1 MLSSTPEIRNTG
13 RDCADSDGQVDNA
26 CGNAARLPKI
36 DYNKSQK
43 GEHIMRQS
51 RRKVLK
57 AGAAL
62 AAAASLPHFARA
74 QSGSI
79 KIGMSMPQTGSL
91 GAGGQAA
98 LVALRLWV
106 DDVNQR
112 GGLLNRKVELIAYDD
127 QTNPANTPG
136 IYTKLLDIDKVDLL
150 IAPYGTVPTAPIVPM
165 VKQRGLLLM
174 GNFSFQVNA
183 KVQHDMWFNNSPW
196 NDAASWS
203 DGFIKAGQGAG
214 AKTIAILAADQ
225 EFAQNLANGARELA
239 KKANIQSVYDQNYP
253 PTTTDFSS
261 LIRGIRAAKPEMVF
275 VMSYPNDSVAI
286 IRAVNEIG
294 VGSQVQV
301 FGGGMVGLQFTP
313 IMTSLG
319 SLLNGVLNY
328 NSYVPGMK
336 YPGIEDF
343 LARYAKRAAEARVDP
358 LGFYLPPFNY
368 AIGQMLEQ
376 AVNGTKSLDHKQLAA
391 YLRKNE
397 MKTLVGPIRYDKN
410 GEWANPR
417 VVQAQFRGVVDKDT
431 EQFRQPGKQIVIYP
445 DAYKTGNVITP
456 FEKARSAK

>member
-1 MLSSTPEIRNTG
+1 M
-13 RDCADSDGQVDNA
+13 
-26 CGNAARLPKI
+26 
-36 DYNKSQK
+36 K
-43 GEHIMRQS
+43 GS

-57 AGAAL
+57 AGAAI
-62 AAAASLPHFARA
+62 AAAAGLPRFARA
-74 QSGSI
+74 QAGTV

-127 QTNPANTPG
+127 QTNPANVPG
-136 IYTKLLDIDKVDLL
+136 IYTKLLDVDKVDLL
-150 IAPYGTVPTAPIVPM
+150 IAPYGTVPTAPIMPM

-196 NDAASWS
+196 NDASSWS
-203 DGFIKAGQGAG
+203 DGFIRAGQKAG
-214 AKTIAILAADQ
+214 AKTIAVLAADQ
-225 EFAQNLANGARELA
+225 EFAQNLASGARELA
-239 KKANIQSVYDQNYP
+239 KKGNIKSVYDQNYP
-253 PTTTDFSS
+253 PGTTDFSS
-261 LIRGIRAAKPEMVF
+261 LIRGIRAARPEIVY

-294 VGSQVQV
+294 VGPQVQV

-328 NSYVPGMK
+328 NSYVPGIK

-343 LARYAKRAAEARVDP
+343 LKRYSARAKEAKVDP

-368 AIGQMLEQ
+368 AIGQMIEQ
-376 AVNGTKSLDHKQLAA
+376 AVNSTNSLEDAKLAA
-391 YLRKNE
+391 FFRKSE
-397 MKTLVGPIRYDKN
+397 MRTIVGPIRYGKD
-410 GEWANPR
+410 GEWANAR
-417 VVQAQFRGVVDKDT
+417 VVQAQFRGIVDKDV
-431 EQFRQPGKQIVIYP
+431 EQFRQTGKQIVVYP
-445 DAYKTGNVITP
+445 DAYKTGDVITP
-456 FEKARSAK
+456 FEKARKAAK

>member
-1 MLSSTPEIRNTG
+1 
-13 RDCADSDGQVDNA
+13 
-26 CGNAARLPKI
+26 
-36 DYNKSQK
+36 
-43 GEHIMRQS
+43 
-51 RRKVLK
+51 
-57 AGAAL
+57 
-62 AAAASLPHFARA
+62 
-74 QSGSI
+74 
-79 KIGMSMPQTGSL
+79 MSMPQTGSL

-127 QTNPANTPG
+127 QTNPANVPG
-136 IYTKLLDIDKVDLL
+136 IYTKLLDVDKVDLL
-150 IAPYGTVPTAPIVPM
+150 IAPYGTVPTAPIMPM

-196 NDAASWS
+196 NDASSWS
-203 DGFIKAGQGAG
+203 DGFIRAGQRAG
-214 AKTIAILAADQ
+214 AKTIAVLAADQ
-225 EFAQNLANGARELA
+225 EFAQNLASGARELA
-239 KKANIQSVYDQNYP
+239 KKGNIKSVYDQNYP
-253 PTTTDFSS
+253 PGTTDFSS
-261 LIRGIRAAKPEMVF
+261 LIRGIRAARPEIVY

-294 VGSQVQV
+294 VGPQVQV

-313 IMTSLG
+313 IMTALG

-343 LARYAKRAAEARVDP
+343 LGRYAKRAADAKVDP

-376 AVNGTKSLDHKQLAA
+376 AIKATKTLDNKVLAN
-391 YLRKNE
+391 YIRKNE
-397 MKTLVGPIRYDKN
+397 MKTIVGPIRYGPDGEWANARVVQAQFRGVVDKDMEQFRQLGRQVVIHPSQYKM

-417 VVQAQFRGVVDKDT
+417 VVQAQFRGIVDKDM
-431 EQFRQPGKQIVIYP
+431 EQFRKPGKQVVVYP
-445 DAYKTGNVITP
+445 DAYKTGDVITP
-456 FEKARSAK
+456 FEKARTAK

>member
-1 MLSSTPEIRNTG
+1 
-13 RDCADSDGQVDNA
+13 
-26 CGNAARLPKI
+26 
-36 DYNKSQK
+36 
-43 GEHIMRQS
+43 
-51 RRKVLK
+51 
-57 AGAAL
+57 
-62 AAAASLPHFARA
+62 
-74 QSGSI
+74 
-79 KIGMSMPQTGSL
+79 MSMPQTGSL

-127 QTNPANTPG
+127 QTNPANVPG
-136 IYTKLLDIDKVDLL
+136 IYTKLLDVDKVDLL
-150 IAPYGTVPTAPIVPM
+150 IAPYGTVPTAPIMPM

-196 NDAASWS
+196 NDASSWS
-203 DGFIKAGQGAG
+203 DGFIRAGQKAG
-214 AKTIAILAADQ
+214 AKTIAVLAADQ

-239 KKANIQSVYDQNYP
+239 KKSNLKSVYDQNYP

-261 LIRGIRAAKPEMVF
+261 LIRGIRAARPEMVF

-294 VGSQVQV
+294 VGSQVQI

-343 LARYAKRAAEARVDP
+343 LSRYAKRASEAKVDP

-397 MKTLVGPIRYDKN
+397 MKTVVGPIRYDKM

-417 VVQAQFRGVVDKDT
+417 VVQAQFRGVVDKDM
-431 EQFRQPGKQIVIYP
+431 EQFRNPSKQIVIHP
-445 DAYKTGNVITP
+445 EEYKTGEVITP
-456 FEKARSAK
+456 FEKARSAKS

>member
-1 MLSSTPEIRNTG
+1 MKR
-13 RDCADSDGQVDNA
+13 
-26 CGNAARLPKI
+26 
-36 DYNKSQK
+36 
-43 GEHIMRQS
+43 S
-51 RRKVLK
+51 RRDLLK

-62 AAAASLPHFARA
+62 AATAGIPGGRAFAQA
-74 QSGSI
+74 GPV

-106 DDVNQR
+106 DDVNQK
-112 GGLLNRKVELIAYDD
+112 GGLLGRKVEFIVYDD
-127 QTNPANTPG
+127 QTNPANVPG
-136 IYTKLLDIDKVDLL
+136 IYTKLLDVDKVDLL
-150 IAPYGTVPTAPIVPM
+150 IAPYGTVPTAPVMPL

-183 KVQHDMWFNNSPW
+183 KVEHDMWFNNSPW
-196 NDAASWS
+196 NDASSWS

-225 EFAQNLANGARELA
+225 EFAQNLANGARELS
-239 KKANIQSVYDQNYP
+239 KKAGIKSVYDQNYP
-253 PTTTDFSS
+253 PATTDFSS

-343 LARYAKRAAEARVDP
+343 LARYAKRAQEAKVDP

-376 AVNGTKSLDHKQLAA
+376 AVSATKSLHHKQPPA

-397 MKTLVGPIRYDKN
+397 MNTMGGPSRYGKD

-417 VVQAQFRGVVDKDT
+417 VVQAQFRGVVDKDM
-431 EQFRQPGKQIVIYP
+431 EQFRKPGKQVVIYP
-445 DAYKTGNVITP
+445 DEYKTG
-456 FEKARSAK
+456 

>member
-1 MLSSTPEIRNTG
+1 MNFT
-13 RDCADSDGQVDNA
+13 
-26 CGNAARLPKI
+26 
-36 DYNKSQK
+36 
-43 GEHIMRQS
+43 
-51 RRKVLK
+51 RRKVIGV
-57 AGAAL
+57 AGAAAL
-62 AAAASLPHFARA
+62 TAALPVRRARA
-74 QSGSI
+74 QQGAI

-106 DDVNQR
+106 DDVNQK
-112 GGLLNRKVELIAYDD
+112 GGLLGRKVELIAYDD

-136 IYTKLLDIDKVDLL
+136 IYTKLLDVDKVDLL
-150 IAPYGTVPTAPIVPM
+150 IAPYGTVPTAPIMPM

-196 NDAASWS
+196 NDASSWS
-203 DGFIKAGQGAG
+203 DGFIRAGQKAG

-239 KKANIQSVYDQNYP
+239 KKAGMKSVYDQNYP

-261 LIRGIRAAKPEMVF
+261 LIRGIRAARPELVF

-286 IRAVNEIG
+286 VRAVNEIG

-319 SLLNGVLNY
+319 SLLNGILNY

-343 LARYAKRAAEARVDP
+343 LARYAKRAAEAKVDP

-368 AIGQMLEQ
+368 AIGQMYEQ
-376 AVNGTKSLDHKQLAA
+376 AINATKSLDHKRIAE

-397 MKTLVGPIRYDKN
+397 MKTVVGPIRYDKM

-417 VVQAQFRGVVDKDT
+417 VVQAQFRGVADKNM
-431 EQFRQPGKQIVIYP
+431 EQFRQPNKQVVIYP
-445 DAYKTGNVITP
+445 DDYKTGEVITP